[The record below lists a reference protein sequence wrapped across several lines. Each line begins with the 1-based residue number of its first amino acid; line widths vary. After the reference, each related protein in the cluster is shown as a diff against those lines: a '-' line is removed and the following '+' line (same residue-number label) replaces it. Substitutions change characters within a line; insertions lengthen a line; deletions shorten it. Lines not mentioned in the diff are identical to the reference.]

1 MQNLLSL
8 ILMMIMA
15 IFMACSGQQEN
26 KTAAQ
31 KQQIM
36 MAQVSGKIYYYT
48 CPMPGHKN
56 IHSDMPG
63 KCPECGMDLVA
74 AVATAPD
81 SADFYGCRM
90 PEHSHIRL
98 DKPGNCPE
106 CNMKLVPMRLENKTN
121 M

>member
-1 MQNLLSL
+1 M
-8 ILMMIMA
+8 
-15 IFMACSGQQEN
+15 
-26 KTAAQ
+26 K
-31 KQQIM
+31 
-36 MAQVSGKIYYYT
+36 
-48 CPMPGHKN
+48 
-56 IHSDMPG
+56 
-63 KCPECGMDLVA
+63 
-74 AVATAPD
+74 AVKAFIRCRKAEAVISVLATAPD